1 VTRFPIAGDEETDR
15 DREVMLVLTRRSQFP
30 KGSAEHTRMTRI
42 WFKACGTLR
51 PEGQYPDK
59 DDEALAE
66 WDALVV
72 ECRKAVV

>member
-1 VTRFPIAGDEETDR
+1 
-15 DREVMLVLTRRSQFP
+15 
-30 KGSAEHTRMTRI
+30 MTRI